1 MSLTV
6 RKVLVRVVAPVVMLA
21 ALAMSAGTAHAQAQP
36 EGQAAAAPGSRA
48 AGGEANL
55 TLPDLSTVT
64 FHGVDGKT
72 LLLGGLVVAGL
83 GLVFGLVAFTQL
95 KNMPVHSSM
104 LEVSELIY
112 ETCKTYLT
120 TQGKFILLLWT
131 FIAVIIGAY
140 YGWLNPVPDKPIP
153 MTLAIILLFSL
164 VGIAGSY
171 GVAWFGIRVN
181 TFANSRAAFASLR

>member
-21 ALAMSAGTAHAQAQP
+21 ALAAGAGTVQAQAQA
-36 EGQAAAAPGSRA
+36 GQAAAASASEA

-55 TLPDLSTVT
+55 VVPDLATVQ
-64 FHGVDGKT
+64 FHGVDGHR
-72 LLLGGLVVAGL
+72 LLMGGLVVCVL

-95 KNMPVHSSM
+95 KNMPVHKSM

-120 TQGKFILLLWT
+120 TQGKFILVLWV

-140 YGWLNPVPDKPIP
+140 YGWLNPIPGKPIVL
-153 MTLAIILLFSL
+153 TLAVILAFSL

-171 GVAWFGIRVN
+171 GVA
-181 TFANSRAAFASLR
+181 